1 MDKIKTAAYCRVS
14 TDKETQD
21 GSYELQESYFTELI
35 NANPNMEL
43 VGIYGDKGKSG
54 LHADKRPGLQKLM
67 GDCRTGKINLILT
80 KSISRFARNM
90 AECAAMIRELNC
102 LGVYVIFEKQPT
114 GFASNIRRRS

>member
-35 NANPNMEL
+35 SADAHMEL

-54 LHADKRPGLQKLM
+54 LYADKRPGLQKLM
-67 GDCRTGKINLILT
+67 DDCRAGTIKERIT
-80 KSISRFARNM
+80 R
-90 AECAAMIRELNC
+90 
-102 LGVYVIFEKQPT
+102 
-114 GFASNIRRRS
+114 